1 MTYDDPYLDQAAGVL
16 RNRLGITDAA
26 RLRQVEADVS
36 YLRDQDLKRHPLPG
50 RYDLAHLAEFH
61 RRLFGDVY
69 DWAGELRRV
78 NVARTALFA
87 HWEYI
92 ESYGGDVL
100 NKLASEK
107 FLAGLD
113 RAVFLD
119 RFTHYFGEVNAV
131 HPFREGNGRTQRA
144 FFRQLGLQAGWRV
157 DFALV
162 DREAYL
168 DACRESMTGPTDALR
183 SVFDQAVVGP
193 A

>member
-1 MTYDDPYLDQAAGVL
+1 MTFDDPYLDPASGVL
-16 RNRLGITDAA
+16 RNRFNITDAGQ
-26 RLRQVEADVS
+26 LRQVEADVS
-36 YLRDQDLKRHPLPG
+36 YLRDQDLKQHPLPG
-50 RYDLAHLAEFH
+50 RYDLAHLAAFH

-100 NKLASEK
+100 SKLANEK
-107 FLAGLD
+107 LLAGLD
-113 RAVFLD
+113 RDAFLD

-157 DFALV
+157 DFALA

-168 DACRESMTGPTDALR
+168 GACRESMTGPTDGLR
-183 SVFDQAVVGP
+183 SVFDRAVVGP